1 MASHHITQLDI
12 NKFEISGSGVPKR
25 LTFLGDSEWLLAI
38 GVNTVENMKNGRFT
52 TIKYNSLDRLEAQF
66 PEWKGIALI
75 FNSAC
80 PHTKAQAFH

>member
-1 MASHHITQLDI
+1 
-12 NKFEISGSGVPKR
+12 
-25 LTFLGDSEWLLAI
+25 LLAI

-80 PHTKAQAFH
+80 PHTKAQALH